1 MSNAVSSETHDA
13 KATTEDVISLTQALI
28 HIDSSNP
35 GMEAGVGETNV
46 ANFVSK
52 WFEEKG
58 IETHWIE
65 PVPGR
70 PSVVAIVRG
79 SGSGK
84 SLMFNGHLDT
94 VTLTTYDGDALS
106 GDLRDGNIYGRGA
119 ADMKSGLAAAMM
131 ALVAAKEAPLRG
143 DVILTAVA
151 DEEMESFGTEQ
162 VLQAGFRADA
172 AIVAE
177 PTEMAII
184 NSHKGLA
191 IFYVDIEGRAAHGS
205 RPDMGVDA
213 ICKAGYFLVEIDRLS
228 NRLQSQE
235 GIKDRLHALNIHVDI
250 IKGGAEVSSYP
261 ASCTIS
267 IERRTVAGETIES
280 VQAEL
285 LHILDRLST
294 SVSDFQFNLRTSFF
308 RAPFGISASHPFVQT
323 VATHAAKCMGS
334 EPRIHAETYWTD
346 MALLAEAGIPGVI
359 WGPNGYGLH
368 AKTEW
373 VEVES
378 LRKLTDAYREIVMD
392 FCARSY
398 PEA

>member
-1 MSNAVSSETHDA
+1 MSNAVHPDPHDA
-13 KATTEDVISLTQALI
+13 GTNTEDVVSLTQALI

-35 GMEAGVGETNV
+35 GMEAGVGESKI
-46 ANFVSK
+46 ANFVLN
-52 WFEEKG
+52 WFEQKG

-65 PVPGR
+65 PVQGR

-106 GDLRDGNIYGRGA
+106 GDLRNGNIYGRGA

-131 ALVAAKEAPLRG
+131 ALAAAKEAPLRG

-213 ICKAGYFLVEIDRLS
+213 IYKAGYFLVEIDRLS
-228 NRLQSQE
+228 DRLQSQE
-235 GIKDRLHALNIHVDI
+235 GIKDRLHAPNIHAGI

-267 IERRTVAGETIES
+267 IERRTVAGETLES
-280 VQAEL
+280 IRAEL
-285 LHILDRLST
+285 LQILDKLLT
-294 SVSDFQFNLRTSFF
+294 SVSDFKFSLHTSFF
-308 RAPFGISASHPFVQT
+308 RAPFGISASHPFVET
-323 VATHAAKCMGS
+323 VATHAAKCTGS
-334 EPRIHAETYWTD
+334 EPKIHGETYWTD

-373 VEVES
+373 VEVGS
-378 LRKLTDAYREIVMD
+378 LRKLTDAYREIAMD
-392 FCARSY
+392 FCA
-398 PEA
+398 

>member
-1 MSNAVSSETHDA
+1 MPNVVSFNSHDA
-13 KATTEDVISLTQALI
+13 KANTEDVVSLTQALI

-35 GMEAGVGETNV
+35 GMEAGVGETNI
-46 ANFVSK
+46 ASFVSN
-52 WFEEKG
+52 WFEQKG
-58 IETHWIE
+58 IESHWIE

-106 GDLRDGNIYGRGA
+106 GDLRDCNIYGRGA

-131 ALVAAKEAPLRG
+131 ALAAAKETPMRG

-162 VLQAGFRADA
+162 VLQAGFCADA

-177 PTEMAII
+177 PTEMAIV

-191 IFYVDIEGRAAHGS
+191 IFYVDIKGRAAHGS
-205 RPDMGVDA
+205 RPDIGIDA

-228 NRLQSQE
+228 NCLQSQE
-235 GIKDRLHALNIHVDI
+235 GTKDRLRAPNIHAGI

-261 ASCTIS
+261 ASCTVS
-267 IERRTVAGETIES
+267 IERRTVAGETLES

-285 LHILDRLST
+285 RQILDQLSS
-294 SVSDFQFNLRTSFF
+294 SVTDFTYHLRTSFF
-308 RAPFGISASHPFVQT
+308 RAPFGISPSHPFVET
-323 VATHAAKCMGS
+323 VATHATKCMDS
-334 EPRIHAETYWTD
+334 KPKIHAETYWTD

-378 LRKLTDAYREIVMD
+378 LRNLSDAYREIVMD
-392 FCARSY
+392 FCA
-398 PEA
+398 

>member
-1 MSNAVSSETHDA
+1 MPNAVFPDSHDGEA
-13 KATTEDVISLTQALI
+13 KTEDVVSLTQALI

-35 GMEAGVGETNV
+35 GMEAGVGETNI
-46 ANFVSK
+46 ARFISK
-52 WFEEKG
+52 WFEQKG

-79 SGSGK
+79 NGSGK

-106 GDLRDGNIYGRGA
+106 GDLRDGNICGRGA
-119 ADMKSGLAAAMM
+119 ADMKSGLAAAMV
-131 ALVAAKEAPLRG
+131 ALAAAKETPLRG

-205 RPDMGVDA
+205 RPDMGIDA

-235 GIKDRLHALNIHVDI
+235 GTRDRLHAPNIHAGI

-261 ASCTIS
+261 ASCTVS
-267 IERRTVAGETIES
+267 IERRTVAGETLES

-285 LHILDRLST
+285 SQILDRLSS
-294 SVSDFQFNLRTSFF
+294 SVTDFKYNLRTSFF
-308 RAPFGISASHPFVQT
+308 RAPFGISPSHPFVET
-323 VATHAAKCMGS
+323 VATHATKCMGS
-334 EPRIHAETYWTD
+334 SPEIHGETYWTD

-378 LRKLTDAYREIVMD
+378 LRKLTDAYKEIVMD
-392 FCARSY
+392 FCA
-398 PEA
+398 